1 MSGRLNTKNLWT
13 IAAVTVLVGTEILA
27 AALAAGWAVGGLF
40 QLGREVSWGIIAL
53 CLALGIWATWAF
65 VKNALKVEPI
75 YE

>member
-13 IAAVTVLVGTEILA
+13 IAAVTILVGTEILA

-40 QLGREVSWGIIAL
+40 QLGREISWAIIAL
-53 CLALGIWATWAF
+53 CLGLGIWATWTF
-65 VKNALKVEPI
+65 VKSALKVEPI